1 MDSSLDASKKRPIEE
16 GGAGVDRS
24 KRANLGENADKP
36 SAIKLLVA
44 NKDAGTVIG
53 RSGATIQTIQQKTG
67 CRVRV
72 SNNGDYYPGT
82 NDRVVLVTG
91 TTEAVAQGVGLV
103 VS

>member
-1 MDSSLDASKKRPIEE
+1 MKS
-16 GGAGVDRS
+16 GVQ
-24 KRANLGENADKP
+24 
-36 SAIKLLVA
+36 LLVA

-91 TTEAVAQGVGLV
+91 TTEALAGVRWWGAR
-103 VS
+103 